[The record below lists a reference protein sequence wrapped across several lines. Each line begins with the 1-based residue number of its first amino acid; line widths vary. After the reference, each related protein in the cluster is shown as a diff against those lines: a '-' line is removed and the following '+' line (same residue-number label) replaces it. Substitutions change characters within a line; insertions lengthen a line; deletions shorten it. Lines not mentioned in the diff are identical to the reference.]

1 MLLTLTVTMISWLV
15 NQKRES
21 RQSLKKHIIHVALN
35 ILLWFKA
42 CNKNRKY
49 FNLMPWLWLEVWVTF
64 LHKSC
69 QWCIRYDG
77 SFFFSVKSNKSWRI
91 PIKIKVQSSFTLI
104 SPKFTLLSLALYHW
118 IPYTGRPSLF
128 DSIYHA
134 PQMLNF

>member
-1 MLLTLTVTMISWLV
+1 MLLILTVTMISWLV

-35 ILLWFKA
+35 ILWLFKA
-42 CNKNRKY
+42 CNKNTKY
-49 FNLMPWLWLEVWVTF
+49 FNLMPWLWWKFELLFYINHASDAFVMMD
-64 LHKSC
+64 H
-69 QWCIRYDG
+69 
-77 SFFFSVKSNKSWRI
+77 FFFSVKSNKSWRI
-91 PIKIKVQSSFTLI
+91 PIKIKVQNSFTLI
-104 SPKFTLLSLALYHW
+104 SPNFTLISLAPYHW